1 MSRYKILILQVCG
14 WVCLYTMCIS
24 SSNAMMLSSP
34 ACSRKEKQYKTNVKT
49 PVMFSGTRLLT
60 WYFSLYSLVA
70 DACASSML

>member
-1 MSRYKILILQVCG
+1 MSRYKILILQVFG

-24 SSNAMMLSSP
+24 SSNGMMLSSP
-34 ACSRKEKQYKTNVKT
+34 ACSRKKKQYRTNVKR